1 MSDSKRQYIPPR
13 VIRQPAEAEYL
24 AFLKNAS
31 KSDPGPLSS
40 NWEPNPDYV
49 TIVDYDRRY
58 IEVSTDFCKLVG
70 YDREEL
76 LGTRYDELTASNTN
90 NIEIV
95 FSLFAKLGYM
105 HGLWMLVSRQGT
117 RILVRYESWIRSDE
131 LIEAH
136 MEVLGAGY

>member
-1 MSDSKRQYIPPR
+1 MFGIRRQYIPPT
-13 VIRQPAEAEYL
+13 VIRQPAEAKYL
-24 AFLKNAS
+24 AFLKNESQPERLLS
-31 KSDPGPLSS
+31 KSKG
-40 NWEPNPDYV
+40 PNPEYV
-49 TIVDYDRRY
+49 TVVDYDRRY

-76 LGTRYDELTASNTN
+76 LGKKYDDLTAPNTN

-117 RILVRYESWIRSDE
+117 RILVRYECWIRSDD